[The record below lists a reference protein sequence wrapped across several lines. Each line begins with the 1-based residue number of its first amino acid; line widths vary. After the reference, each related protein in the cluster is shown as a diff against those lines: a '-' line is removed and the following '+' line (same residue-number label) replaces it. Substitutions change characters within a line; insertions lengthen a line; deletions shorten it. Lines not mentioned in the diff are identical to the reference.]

1 MNSILPL
8 QKMAPPSGLVA
19 GTVRGWHILVLYG
32 LVFVSMAVASVKLTQ
47 GMQADVRTAWKMLVM
62 QGLTAALVAAF
73 TVAVPELRR
82 SLPALYARRRAPM
95 EVLDVLLFA
104 SVVTAWTFGA
114 HRLLLVFPLM
124 HWDPSLIATYGYADH
139 PAPPMGMAGLFVLLS
154 VAFIAPVAEELVF
167 RGYLL
172 NLWMH
177 RWGLWPGIA
186 MSSVAFGAVHGHG
199 IVFATAGG
207 IFFCLAY
214 LRFGSLWPGTLLHS
228 VCNLV
233 NGPFG
238 LALLFLQ
245 KTREQAL
252 SLSAWIPE
260 IALTAAFFPLAF
272 LFWRRFRPAS

>member
-1 MNSILPL
+1 M
-8 QKMAPPSGLVA
+8 
-19 GTVRGWHILVLYG
+19 
-32 LVFVSMAVASVKLTQ
+32 
-47 GMQADVRTAWKMLVM
+47 
-62 QGLTAALVAAF
+62 
-73 TVAVPELRR
+73 
-82 SLPALYARRRAPM
+82 PM
-95 EVLDVLLFA
+95 EARDVLLFA
-104 SVVTAWTFGA
+104 SLATAWTFGA

-124 HWDPSLIATYGYADH
+124 RWDSSLIATFGYAEH

-154 VAFIAPVAEELVF
+154 IAFIAPVAEELVF

-186 MSSVAFGAVHGHG
+186 MSSIVFGAAHGHG
-199 IVFATAGG
+199 FVFAAAGG
-207 IFFCLAY
+207 VLFCLAY

-228 VCNLV
+228 VGNLV

-238 LALLFLQ
+238 LAPFFLQ
-245 KTREQAL
+245 KTRAEAV
-252 SLSAWIPE
+252 SLSAWFPE